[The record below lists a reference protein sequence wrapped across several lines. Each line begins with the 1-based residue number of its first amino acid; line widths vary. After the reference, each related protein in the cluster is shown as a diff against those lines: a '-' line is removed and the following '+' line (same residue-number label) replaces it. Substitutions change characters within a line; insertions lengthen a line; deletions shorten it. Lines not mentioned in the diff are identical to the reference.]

1 MELLYFTKGK
11 FFKLY
16 FIALQKRFE
25 KKKIKQ
31 QQQKQRLMAPI
42 ITGESKTL
50 KKKETLLNAIVC
62 GEGCETIWTCF
73 LLLLASKLIS
83 PLAVPQRVFFMLVT
97 LGSVWAKKKKKNYR
111 VFSRQHTEPPPATKT
126 HILPTT
132 APELGW
138 RTKRQ
143 IRRSNDSWFL
153 PKCPKPCPLF
163 SCSWRS
169 WCTIT
174 KKKKKSLWCYLKYH

>member
-11 FFKLY
+11 
-16 FIALQKRFE
+16 QKVFQIIFHCSSKKI

-83 PLAVPQRVFFMLVT
+83 PLAVPQRVFFHACNPGFS
-97 LGSVWAKKKKKNYR
+97 LGKKKNYR

-132 APELGW
+132 VPELGW

-143 IRRSNDSWFL
+143 IRRRNDSWFL